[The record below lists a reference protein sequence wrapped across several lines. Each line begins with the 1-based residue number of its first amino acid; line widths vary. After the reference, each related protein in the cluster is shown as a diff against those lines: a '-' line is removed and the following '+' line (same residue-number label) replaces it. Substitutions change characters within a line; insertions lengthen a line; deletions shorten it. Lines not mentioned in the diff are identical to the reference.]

1 MQAKLVGTRNLSMS
15 HGTNKN
21 GKLLLQ
27 KSQINEFQRFFSI
40 TLILAPDANSTNDL

>member
-1 MQAKLVGTRNLSMS
+1 MQAKLVGTKNLSMS

-27 KSQINEFQRFFSI
+27 KSQINEF
-40 TLILAPDANSTNDL
+40 